1 MERARALATRRKEIR
16 QRPDESRPPTSPEE
30 VGDIEAELA
39 ATMIQMDG
47 AGLPAD
53 ERDRYRSL
61 VSRMQEIQVQDE
73 LSSDEWEM
81 VAEIEAELS
90 DMFER
95 HTLARYQ
102 QYEDR
107 RTATTLA
114 ALRNLQE
121 MERDLDGF
129 DLAEHPV
136 ATDGGRLEPLSI
148 EEIDALCEIINT
160 GKPLRDLDDRELAT
174 TLAALRELQDAEL
187 AWDGF
192 APQNDVATDGGR
204 LEPMSAEEIDALC
217 EEINA
222 RGSETISV
230 DLPGTIEV
238 EGGMVSNVEL
248 PNGWSSQVVDLDLD
262 DREEQRE
269 AFYAGELEPPDD
281 HTAVVVVEGGRVVDV
296 LNAPPGGYEV
306 VDRDTLEIYNS
317 YDEEPGTDFD
327 FSSASSSRTW

>member
-16 QRPDESRPPTSPEE
+16 QRPDGSRPPTSPEE

-47 AGLPAD
+47 AGLPAG

-136 ATDGGRLEPLSI
+136 ATDDGRLEPLSVG
-148 EEIDALCEIINT
+148 EIDALCEAINT

-174 TLAALRELQDAEL
+174 TLAALREIQGT
-187 AWDGF
+187 DGF

-204 LEPMSAEEIDALC
+204 LEPMSAEEIDVLC
-217 EEINA
+217 EELNVA
-222 RGSETISV
+222 SSSVTVEVWRGRVSSV
-230 DLPGTIEV
+230 AEMPD
-238 EGGMVSNVEL
+238 
-248 PNGWSSQVVDLDLD
+248 GWSSQIVDLDLD

-306 VDRDTLEIYNS
+306 VDSDTLEIYNS